1 MAIKIACAFQKG
13 GVGKTTSVVILA
25 ELLAASSYKV
35 LLVDLDTQGNATKMI
50 TGENI
55 YKFTGKTVMEGIRD
69 NDLTKYIVHGKVDL
83 LPAEDELALFPRFIY
98 KSGVQKPAHVL
109 HMAIEKLEKQTDYDF
124 ILFDCPP
131 ALGDI
136 TANAIIAADH
146 IIIPMHPDGFGLET
160 IEKFIHFI
168 DGEANVLGILLTIFD
183 TRSVMEKAIRDEMR
197 GRYGELVFKD
207 PIRKRAVVGEYTV
220 TGVSMNKKREIDALE
235 DYGNFAMEV
244 IERVKRLEG

>member
-1 MAIKIACAFQKG
+1 MAMKISCAFQKG

-25 ELLAASSYKV
+25 ELLAASGYKV

-50 TGENI
+50 TGKNI
-55 YKFTGKTVMEGIRD
+55 YSFTGNTVMEGIRE
-69 NDLTKYIVHGKVDL
+69 NDLAKYIVRGQVDL

-98 KSGVQKPAHVL
+98 KSGTSKPAHVL
-109 HMAIEKLEKQTDYDF
+109 QAAIKKLEEQTDYDF

-146 IIIPMHPDGFGLET
+146 VIIPMHPDGFGLET
-160 IEKFIHFI
+160 VEKFIHFI

-183 TRSVMEKAIRDEMR
+183 SRSVMEKAVRDEMR
-197 GRYGELVFKD
+197 NRYGELVFTS
-207 PIRKRAVVGEYTV
+207 PIRKRAVVGEFTV
-220 TGVSMNKKREIDALE
+220 TGVTMGKKREIDALE
-235 DYGNFAMEV
+235 DYGNFALEV
-244 IERVKRLEG
+244 IERVKRLAK